1 MIKHVGG
8 MTVAAHRG
16 DCYNC
21 YENTMTAFESAIK
34 AGTDMIETDVH
45 LSKDNIIFLMHDHTV
60 DRTTNGEGL
69 ISDMTAEEINA
80 LNAGDVYHHEKVPFF
95 EELLK
100 LAAENNIMLNIE
112 IKEYYNQN
120 NEERCIKC
128 VEDVIELIEKY
139 GFTEFSGENV
149 EFHPSGCVT
158 FPILGTTAKSEDKL
172 KFDPDR
178 AKRRKI
184 YDDVSEVFSDYTV
197 FVGGSSSFDMAPTP
211 YNKYYALDEY
221 CKEHNLE
228 HKNVVYI
235 GDDYGLGGN
244 DESVYKSDFLYLT
257 IDDYRTFPQVIEQIL

>member
-1 MIKHVGG
+1 LIKHVGG

-60 DRTTNGEGL
+60 DRTTNGKGL
-69 ISDMTAEEINA
+69 ISEMTAEEINA

-128 VEDVIELIEKY
+128 IEDVIELIEKY
-139 GFTEFSGENV
+139 GMRERVVLNSFDAWVLEYIYKRYDKKYMLHSFYPYGIMSNVHINPDEYLYCACIFENTNKEFYDYLIERNIEPWIGAS
-149 EFHPSGCVT
+149 VT
-158 FPILGTTAKSEDKL
+158 QQNRLELCAKYGAKLVTTNNPADALNKL
-172 KFDPDR
+172 K
-178 AKRRKI
+178 K
-184 YDDVSEVFSDYTV
+184 
-197 FVGGSSSFDMAPTP
+197 
-211 YNKYYALDEY
+211 L
-221 CKEHNLE
+221 
-228 HKNVVYI
+228 
-235 GDDYGLGGN
+235 GLRE
-244 DESVYKSDFLYLT
+244 DES
-257 IDDYRTFPQVIEQIL
+257 IW